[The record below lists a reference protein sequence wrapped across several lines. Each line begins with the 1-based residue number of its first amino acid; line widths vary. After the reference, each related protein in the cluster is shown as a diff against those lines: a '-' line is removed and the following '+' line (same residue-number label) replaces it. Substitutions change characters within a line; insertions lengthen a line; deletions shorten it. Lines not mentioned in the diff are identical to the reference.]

1 MSGCNSAACC
11 SSVSISSLAP
21 FPEYFLMIAF
31 MIFLVTWF
39 SCVGDMMTFSRGLT
53 SLLSDAPPRMPELE
67 PGRNRRVHCSSL
79 VRRQIQKPKN
89 PFFSG
94 VGGGASH
101 SNVSRATPTDQAE
114 YTNRIGVDQRSG
126 VTVPCV

>member
-1 MSGCNSAACC
+1 MLVRSAAEAL
-11 SSVSISSLAP
+11 SHGRSLR
-21 FPEYFLMIAF
+21 E
-31 MIFLVTWF
+31 
-39 SCVGDMMTFSRGLT
+39 CRRT